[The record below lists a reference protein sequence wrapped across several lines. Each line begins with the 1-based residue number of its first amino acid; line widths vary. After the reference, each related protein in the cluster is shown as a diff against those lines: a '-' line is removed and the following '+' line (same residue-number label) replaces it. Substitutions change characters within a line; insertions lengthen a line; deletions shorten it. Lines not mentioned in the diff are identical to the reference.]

1 MISVSKAPRRSSN
14 LVWKKPAASF
24 IQEVKSTLANANRV
38 HRRLGRTSLH
48 CVFHRSIDGRY
59 RPVHAVAQVVKI
71 KKTSGQRI
79 DMPRD
84 DPSGHGDLSLLPR
97 GGHGGIPYQT
107 TCRGRSGRGK
117 RGGGARRDEGEG
129 HGEPLWTWGALAG
142 GSPKFPNI
150 PETSQPV
157 SLNLGEMWDGRDHAS
172 RQAMASQKAS
182 QPPSQPTSK
191 PSRSSSVFGLRS
203 SVFNLL
209 P

>member
-1 MISVSKAPRRSSN
+1 
-14 LVWKKPAASF
+14 
-24 IQEVKSTLANANRV
+24 LANANRV

-142 GSPKFPNI
+142 GSRAGGSPKFPNI

-172 RQAMASQKAS
+172 RQAMASQQAS

-209 P
+209 S